1 MSYTIKTNYLPAGHR
16 LRPSGYYEKDTI
28 TVHSTGNLSS
38 TPQGE
43 RNWLNN
49 TTNKRLAAWHDCV
62 GDGIVIRAIP
72 HTEPAWHC
80 GNDYG
85 NKHSIGIEI
94 VESGDRCKVLMTA
107 AEYIADM
114 LRERGWGI
122 DRLKRHYDWTGK
134 NCPRILIDKAYI
146 KGNMDWNWF
155 VKTVEAFLGGDEV
168 IEKSKII
175 VDGKEIEV
183 ERILKNGFN
192 FIKIRDVAEICGYD
206 IGNKDSIPVLTK
218 KQ

>member
-28 TVHSTGNLSS
+28 TAHSTGNLSS

-62 GDGIVIRAIP
+62 GEGIVIRAIP

-107 AEYIADM
+107 AEYIADL

-146 KGNMDWNWF
+146 KGNMNWEWF
-155 VKTVEAFLGGDEV
+155 VKKVSEFLEGEMVEPKKE
-168 IEKSKII
+168 KII
-175 VDGKEIEV
+175 I
-183 ERILKNGFN
+183 NGTEYEGECVN
-192 FIKIRDVAEICGYD
+192 INNYTYWKIRDIAGPMGYYV
-206 IGNKDSIPVLTK
+206 GNSGKIPVLVK
-218 KQ
+218 K